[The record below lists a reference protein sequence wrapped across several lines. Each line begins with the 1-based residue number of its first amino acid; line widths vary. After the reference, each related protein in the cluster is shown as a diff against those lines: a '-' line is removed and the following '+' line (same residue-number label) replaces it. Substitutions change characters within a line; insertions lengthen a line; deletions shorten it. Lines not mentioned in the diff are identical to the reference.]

1 MSKINR
7 KATRRKVHRRIRKK
21 VTGTAERPRL
31 AIHMSNQHVYAQ
43 LIDDAAGSTLV
54 SVNTTEKAVDNTNSA
69 NIAVATKVGSL
80 VAERAK
86 TKNIETV
93 VFDRGGF
100 IYHGKVKA
108 LADAARE
115 GGLKF

>member
-1 MSKINR
+1 MSTINR

-21 VTGTAERPRL
+21 VTGTSERPRL

-43 LIDDAAGSTLV
+43 LIDDSAGVTLV
-54 SVNTTEKAVDNTNSA
+54 SVNTTEKAVDNANSA
-69 NIAVATKVGSL
+69 NIAIASKVGAL

-86 TKNIETV
+86 SKSIETV